1 MSLRFSDTNFHF
13 TKNRDRTYRDL
24 REWSFSSSAH
34 GFKYP
39 NGNTLSCA
47 SHIRRKAAQWF
58 HRFSCFSVQVPTLQ
72 QQICT
77 IAIARF
83 IWWWDY
89 MHTLNLYIIIN
100 IYINAWEKRRPM
112 KPHIK
117 WVVFSFRCK
126 YINSYI
132 VWIHKVFI
140 QYNTIIMN
148 FYQKLLFL
156 PQNEQKSRSLFK
168 QMKLE
173 TN

>member
-1 MSLRFSDTNFHF
+1 MIALIAISVNGLSLPQLADSNIPMETLYHARHIFGVRQLNRFID
-13 TKNRDRTYRDL
+13 
-24 REWSFSSSAH
+24 SSS
-34 GFKYP
+34 
-39 NGNTLSCA
+39 
-47 SHIRRKAAQWF
+47 F

-89 MHTLNLYIIIN
+89 MYTLNLYILIN

-156 PQNEQKSRSLFK
+156 PQNEQKSRCLFE
-168 QMKLE
+168 QMKLK
-173 TN
+173 NN